1 MGWDPINDIRYGVE
15 KERAQLAETGLN
27 ESAGFMNSVLGTL
40 TGATQEGVDNKRAAI
55 ASADAKR
62 TYKTEYELATG
73 KEWTNGLTSGA
84 AARAIKEAG
93 KSEATQDTITAAQ
106 TMYDLPGAREER
118 RLNREAIARSERNRL
133 DDRIDARESENRKF
147 EYQKLQDRKE
157 DRRYN
162 ENLDRLDMKDRRMA
176 ISGMTGGLA
185 ALAAAFAM

>member
-1 MGWDPINDIRYGVE
+1 MGWNPINDIRYGVE
-15 KERAQLAETGLN
+15 KERALMAETGLN
-27 ESAGFMNSVLGTL
+27 ESAGLLNSVLGTL

-73 KEWTNGLTSGA
+73 KEWTDGLTSGA

-93 KSEATQDTITAAQ
+93 KSEGLKDQVTQADTL
-106 TMYDLPGAREER
+106 YNLPGARRER
-118 RLNREAIARSERNRL
+118 DVADRRYYDDKAATERNRL
-133 DDRIDARESENRKF
+133 DTLNAQMRSER
-147 EYQKLQDRKE
+147 RE
-157 DRRYN
+157 DRRHN
-162 ENLDRLDMKDRRMA
+162 EAMERLDMQDRRKA